1 MNKPTILVVEDDVPV
16 RCLITTTLKT
26 HGYKYLT
33 ASNGETAIMMATSHN
48 PDIML
53 LDLGLPDIDGIEV
66 IRSVRTW
73 SNLPIIVLSA
83 RSEESDKI
91 EALDNGADDYLTKPF
106 SMKELMARI
115 RAMTRRKADT
125 TDSVLTFGDITL
137 DRSTYMLTGPASIK
151 NADSTEKCDVC
162 TDTNNANNGKVS
174 CQSTGTQSD
183 GIRLANKEYQMLE
196 MLMTNPGQIISVD
209 QFMDRIWG
217 YDSEAEQ
224 NVVWVYISY
233 LRKKLASVGST
244 AQIKATRG
252 VGYSIIN
259 E

>member
-83 RSEESDKI
+83 RSEDSDKI

-106 SMKELMARI
+106 SVDELLARL
-115 RAMTRRKADT
+115 RVALRRVRYD
-125 TDSVLTFGDITL
+125 GDRL
-137 DRSTYMLTGPASIK
+137 GEESSTY
-151 NADSTEKCDVC
+151 E
-162 TDTNNANNGKVS
+162 NG
-174 CQSTGTQSD
+174 D
-183 GIRLANKEYQMLE
+183 M
-196 MLMTNPGQIISVD
+196 
-209 QFMDRIWG
+209 RIDYSAG
-217 YDSEAEQ
+217 C
-224 NVVWVYISY
+224 VYISDVEIHLTPIEY
-233 LRKKLASVGST
+233 KLLCLLAKNTGKVLTHNYILKEVWGSPTASDVSSLRVYMATLRRKLEKNSNGVQYIQTHVG
-244 AQIKATRG
+244 I
-252 VGYSIIN
+252 GYRMLRITN
-259 E
+259 K